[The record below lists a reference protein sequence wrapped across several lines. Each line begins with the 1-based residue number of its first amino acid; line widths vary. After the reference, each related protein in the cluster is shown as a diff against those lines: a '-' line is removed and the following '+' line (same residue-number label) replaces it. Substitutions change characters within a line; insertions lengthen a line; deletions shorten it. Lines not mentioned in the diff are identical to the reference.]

1 MNMTKKKLVSLMV
14 ITTVAVGA
22 VIFAGSSYL
31 SSDAVADG
39 KGLPVEI
46 TVAARELPFDQ
57 PTATMPGGPAVRFA
71 GGWALTSSH
80 EDFGGFSGLVVDSEN
95 NTLTAISDK
104 GDWWQAPF
112 DVRRFSPPT
121 TGVMQGY
128 SAGTIADKK
137 DLDAESLIR
146 FDDGFLV
153 SFEHNHRLEFVK
165 EAGKAGI
172 APPLAAIDFAGVSM
186 NSGMEAIAR
195 LKTGQLLAFAERG
208 LDVGGQQK
216 AWLVSA
222 GTADDIWFKP
232 PMNFSPTDA
241 ATLPNGDILVLLRYF
256 SAIDGVA
263 VKVHRIKAAKIVA
276 GATLSG
282 EEILHLTPEFSVDN
296 MEGLDVVALDND
308 TVRLVMISDDNFNSF
323 QRTLLM
329 MFDYDYR

>member
-1 MNMTKKKLVSLMV
+1 MMKKKFVGFLF
-14 ITTVAVGA
+14 IATVAVGA
-22 VIFAGSSYL
+22 LIFAGSSYHTV
-31 SSDAVADG
+31 DAVAEG
-39 KGLPVEI
+39 VGLPVEI
-46 TVAARELPFDQ
+46 VVMASELPFGQ
-57 PTATMPGGPAVRFA
+57 PFATKPGEPTVRFA
-71 GGWALTSSH
+71 SGWALTSNH
-80 EDFGGFSGLVVDSEN
+80 EAFGGFSGLVVDNEN
-95 NTLTAISDK
+95 NELVAISDK

-112 DVRRFSPPT
+112 KAKGFSPPT

-128 SAGTIADKK
+128 SPGTIADKK
-137 DLDAESLIR
+137 DLDAESLIK

-165 EAGKAGI
+165 EAGTAGV
-172 APPLAAIDFAGVSM
+172 APKLAAIDFSGVSM
-186 NSGMEAIAR
+186 NSGMEAITR
-195 LKTGQLLAFAERG
+195 LKSGQLLAFAERG
-208 LDVGGQQK
+208 RDVSGRQK

-222 GTADDIWFKP
+222 GTVDDIWFKP
-232 PMNFSPTDA
+232 PINFSPTDA
-241 ATLPNGDILVLLRYF
+241 ATLPNGDVLVLLRHF

-263 VKVHRIKAAKIVA
+263 IKVLHINATEIVA

-296 MEGLDVVALDND
+296 MEGLDVVALDSD

>member
-1 MNMTKKKLVSLMV
+1 MMKKKFVSLMLV
-14 ITTVAVGA
+14 ATVAVGA
-22 VIFAGSSYL
+22 VMFAGSSYL
-31 SSDAVADG
+31 PADAVVG
-39 KGLPVEI
+39 GEGLPVEI
-46 TVAARELPFDQ
+46 TVTASELPFDQ
-57 PTATMPGGPAVRFA
+57 LVVTKSGGPVVRFE
-71 GGWALTSSH
+71 GGWALTSRN

-95 NTLTAISDK
+95 NSLTAISDK

-128 SAGTIADKK
+128 SPGTIADKK

-153 SFEHNHRLEFVK
+153 SFEHNHRLEFVS
-165 EAGKAGI
+165 ETGKVGV

-208 LDVGGQQK
+208 LDVGGRQK

-222 GTADDIWFKP
+222 GTVDDIWFKP

-241 ATLPNGDILVLLRYF
+241 ATLPNGDILVLLRHF

-263 VKVHRIKAAKIVA
+263 IKVHRIKVAEIVA
-276 GATLSG
+276 GAILSG

-296 MEGLDVVALDND
+296 MEGLDVVALDSD